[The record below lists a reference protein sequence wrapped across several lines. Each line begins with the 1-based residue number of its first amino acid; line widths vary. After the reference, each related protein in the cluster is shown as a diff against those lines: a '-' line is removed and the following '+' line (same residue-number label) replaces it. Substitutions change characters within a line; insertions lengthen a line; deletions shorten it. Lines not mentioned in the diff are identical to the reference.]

1 MVLFFVVRRNNM
13 AKKILFGNFKGGVG
27 KTTNSVM
34 TAYELARKGYRTLV
48 CDLDPQSNSTQ
59 LLRRTYG
66 LQNNK
71 ELIINRTMMVAIQE
85 EKIADSIVNIMENL
99 YLLPSYKDFVN
110 YPDFLESKFMPTVAN
125 FKEKRM
131 AYFGSLLSE
140 IEDNFDYI
148 IFDVPPTLS
157 IFTDT
162 ALFDTDYVII
172 VLQTQQRSLDGAE
185 AFWEYLQEFYDN
197 HPSIDF
203 DIAGVLP
210 VLLKNNSPID
220 NQIIKDAKSTF
231 GTDMLFNLIVHHM
244 ERLKRY
250 DRRGISEI
258 GFTAQ
263 SDFHDVRLHG
273 LYSRLTD
280 EIIERTGIQNG

>member
-1 MVLFFVVRRNNM
+1 M

-34 TAYELARKGYRTLV
+34 TAYELARKGHKTLV

-66 LQNNK
+66 LQHND
-71 ELIINRTMMVAIQE
+71 ELEINRTMMVAIQE
-85 EKIADSIVNIMENL
+85 ENIKDSIVKIMDNL

-110 YPDFLESKFMPTVAN
+110 YPDFLEMKFMPNVEN

-131 AYFGSLLSE
+131 AYFGELLKSV
-140 IEDNFDYI
+140 EDQFEYI

-162 ALFDTDYVII
+162 ALYDTDFVII

-185 AFWEYLQEFYDN
+185 AFWEYLQEFYNN
-197 HPSIDF
+197 HESIDF

-210 VLLKNNSPID
+210 VLLKNNSGID
-220 NQIIKDAKSTF
+220 NQIIKDAKDVF
-231 GTDMLFNLIVHHM
+231 GSDMLFNIIVHHM

-250 DRRGISEI
+250 DRLGISEN
-258 GFTAQ
+258 GFTEKN
-263 SDFHDVRLHG
+263 DFHDIKLHG
-273 LYSRLTD
+273 LYGRLTE
-280 EIIERTGIQNG
+280 EIIERTGDTNG